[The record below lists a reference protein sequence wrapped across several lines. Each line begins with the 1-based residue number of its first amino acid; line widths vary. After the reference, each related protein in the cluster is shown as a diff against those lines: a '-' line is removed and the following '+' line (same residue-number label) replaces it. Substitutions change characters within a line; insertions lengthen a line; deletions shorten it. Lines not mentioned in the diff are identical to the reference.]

1 MSESIERLTIFQL
14 THLSCWTSTS
24 CSRLASLNM
33 NGLRGW
39 VVAVPMFLFVFV
51 VNNFLFAETAA
62 RTISLGPPIPKGPN
76 ERPNE
81 AGSGSFKSGTFRPF
95 PLYIPCLPL
104 PHSLPLS
111 LLPPSP
117 GAQNREKTWNEQLED
132 EGALSLR
139 RTPPAHS
146 SPIPLSSS
154 LLIIIIIL
162 PSPPFLFPPP
172 HPL

>member
-1 MSESIERLTIFQL
+1 LGEREHRAVDYIPVDSPELLDIDVLFPPCIL
-14 THLSCWTSTS
+14 KYERAPGVGRGSSSRCSC
-24 CSRLASLNM
+24 
-33 NGLRGW
+33 
-39 VVAVPMFLFVFV
+39 LFYQP
-51 VNNFLFAETAA
+51 NFLLQN
-62 RTISLGPPIPKGPN
+62 RPPPDIIYWNPPLPKGPN

-95 PLYIPCLPL
+95 PLCIPCLPL

-117 GAQNREKTWNEQLED
+117 GGQNREKTWNEQLED

-146 SPIPLSSS
+146 SPIHY
-154 LLIIIIIL
+154 
-162 PSPPFLFPPP
+162 P
-172 HPL
+172 HLC